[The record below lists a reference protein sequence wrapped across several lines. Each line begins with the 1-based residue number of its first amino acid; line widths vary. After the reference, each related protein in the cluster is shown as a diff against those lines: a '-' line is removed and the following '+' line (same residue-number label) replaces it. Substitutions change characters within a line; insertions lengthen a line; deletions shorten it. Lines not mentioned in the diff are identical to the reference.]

1 MAETGYKQKA
11 YEYLK
16 KQIVRGELL
25 PGAIISEKEL
35 ISELGISRTPIR
47 EAIQRLAE
55 ERLLVVM
62 PSRGTIVS
70 YISVDDIRQIYE
82 ARKLIEPFLTRQAA
96 KHADEQR
103 MMEFRRIFEEQMEYQ
118 PEDNDWD
125 CEFHLYLAECSG
137 NQFLRKQ
144 IEELMTQ
151 SMRIRMLSNEKKSQ
165 SFEQAK
171 MEHLAIIDAIL
182 DKNPDAAAEAI
193 LNHLLRSEEGY
204 KEIYP
209 NPAYFS
215 L

>member
-16 KQIVRGELL
+16 KQIVRGERL
-25 PGAIISEKEL
+25 PGDIVSEKEL

-55 ERLLVVM
+55 ERLLLVM

-82 ARKLIEPFLTRQAA
+82 ARKLIEPYVANLAA
-96 KHADEQR
+96 VHADTER
-103 MMEFRRIFEEQMEYQ
+103 LKEFRWIFEEQAEYQ
-118 PEDNDWD
+118 LQDNDWD

-137 NQFLRKQ
+137 NQFFRKQ
-144 IEELMTQ
+144 VEELMTQ
-151 SMRIRMLSNEKKSQ
+151 SMRIRMLSNKKKSQ
-165 SFEQAK
+165 SYERSRT
-171 MEHLAIIDAIL
+171 EHLTIIDAIL
-182 DKNPDAAAEAI
+182 EQDPEGAAEAM
-193 LNHLLRSEEGY
+193 LVHLLRSEEGY